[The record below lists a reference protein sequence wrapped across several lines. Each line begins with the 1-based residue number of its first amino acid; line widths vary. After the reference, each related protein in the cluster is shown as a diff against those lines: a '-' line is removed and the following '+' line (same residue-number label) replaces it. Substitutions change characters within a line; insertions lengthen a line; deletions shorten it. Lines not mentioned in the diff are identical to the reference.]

1 VEPAESIGRVGF
13 RKWYERQLIEGHAW
27 FVSCFLCMLA
37 VATCLEELS
46 LRGPIGR
53 VLAYGSFVFL
63 AGVVGI
69 YGYLRYQRI
78 MSEAERL
85 GDQATCSGCGTY
97 GRFTIVGAPFT
108 VRCRKCGNEWPLA
121 DPLID

>member
-1 VEPAESIGRVGF
+1 VEPAESIGRLGF

-37 VATCLEELS
+37 VAACLEELS
-46 LRGPIGR
+46 FRGPLGR
-53 VLAYGSFVFL
+53 VLAYGGFVFV

-69 YGYLRYQRI
+69 YGYVRYSRI
-78 MSEAERL
+78 MGVAERL

-97 GRFTIVGAPFT
+97 GRFAVIGAPFT
-108 VRCRKCGNEWPLA
+108 VRCRKCGNEWPVAASLV
-121 DPLID
+121 D